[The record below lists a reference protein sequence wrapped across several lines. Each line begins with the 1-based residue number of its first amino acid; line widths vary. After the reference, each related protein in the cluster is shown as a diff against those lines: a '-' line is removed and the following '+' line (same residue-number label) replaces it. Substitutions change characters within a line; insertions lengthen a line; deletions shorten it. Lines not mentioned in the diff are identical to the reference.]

1 MILFYFFT
9 IVTLQSLTPIQ
20 AVKRLTA
27 EAQKNASSSDDVV
40 AAEAKIELE
49 VLESL
54 AFYAK

>member
-1 MILFYFFT
+1 MFLYFVIVILH
-9 IVTLQSLTPIQ
+9 SLTPIQ

-27 EAQKNASSSDDVV
+27 EAQKNASSSDAAV
-40 AAEAKIELE
+40 AAEAQIELE